1 MKSYSQIG
9 QDISVIKY
17 YNNKK
22 NGYYVDVGAYDGVQ
36 FSNTYLL
43 EKNYNWKG
51 ICVEPS
57 PVTFPKLKECRKN
70 SICIN
75 KAAYSKTGEILD
87 FSIDDMLSGITD
99 CVDRHMI
106 AKNGQKTKVE
116 TIRLDELLKQCN
128 APNFIEYLSL
138 DTEGSELE
146 ILKSIDFDNYK
157 FGIIHVE
164 HNNVEPRRSQM
175 RELLISKGYK
185 YNRQNQFDDE
195 YIFPQ

>member
-9 QDISVIKY
+9 QDISIIKY

-87 FSIDDMLSGITD
+87 FSIDDMFSGITD

-185 YNRQNQFDDE
+185 YNKQNQFDDE